1 MAKIVPEHKDKLGRL
16 LSVGEYVAYPDSN
29 ALLLGTIVK
38 LNPKMV
44 KIKPL
49 SKSWEVNKYPDDT
62 LRVDGPE
69 LTWYL
74 LKK

>member
-1 MAKIVPEHKDKLGRL
+1 MTKTVSEHKDKLGRL
-16 LSVGEYVAYPDSN
+16 LSVGEYVVYPDSN
-29 ALLLGTIVK
+29 NLRLGTIVK
-38 LNPKMV
+38 LNPKML

-49 SKSWEVNKYPDDT
+49 GSAWDINKYPYDT
-62 LRVDGPE
+62 LKVEGPD

>member
-1 MAKIVPEHKDKLGRL
+1 MTKTVPEHKDKLGRI
-16 LSVGEYVAYPDSN
+16 LSLGECVAYPDGN
-29 ALLLGTIVK
+29 VLLLGTIVK
-38 LNPKMV
+38 LNPKML

-49 SKSWEVNKYPDDT
+49 SKSWEVNKYPNDT
-62 LRVDGPE
+62 LKVDAPD

>member
-1 MAKIVPEHKDKLGRL
+1 MAKPVPEHRDKLGRL
-16 LSVGEYVAYPDSN
+16 LSLGEYVVYPDIN
-29 ALLLGTIVK
+29 VLLLGIIVK

-49 SKSWEVNKYPDDT
+49 SKSWEINKYPHDT
-62 LRVDGPE
+62 LKVEGPD

-74 LKK
+74 LQK

>member
-29 ALLLGTIVK
+29 NLLLGIIVK

-44 KIKPL
+44 KVKPL
-49 SKSWEVNKYPDDT
+49 SKSWEVNKYPYDT
-62 LRVDGPE
+62 LKVEGPD

>member
-1 MAKIVPEHKDKLGRL
+1 MANPVPEHKDKLGRL

-29 ALLLGTIVK
+29 NLLLGTIIK

-49 SKSWEVNKYPDDT
+49 GRTWDINKYPDDT
-62 LRVDGPE
+62 LKVEGPD